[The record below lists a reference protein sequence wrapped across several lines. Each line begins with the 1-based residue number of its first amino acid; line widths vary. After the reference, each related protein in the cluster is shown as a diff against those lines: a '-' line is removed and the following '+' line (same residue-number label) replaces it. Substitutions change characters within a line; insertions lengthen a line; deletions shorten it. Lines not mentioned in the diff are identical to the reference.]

1 MSGPLHLHL
10 GIHKTASTFLQR
22 RFFPALG
29 GVRYV
34 SARGPLRP
42 WLHAILRDDDLDFD
56 PGASRRAL
64 DAAFDTEPGHA
75 APRVVSDEQ
84 LYGSPYDG
92 GATRTRTLDRL
103 AQVAPDAHVHVVFRR
118 QPDQLRSL
126 YLQYVKTGGG
136 ASVEEFLTHRGWP
149 LHVTPGYFRYA
160 EYVEALQARFTA
172 SRVHVYLFEDLRADA
187 EGWLRA
193 WCGALGV
200 PEDGWPRDILAA
212 RDNPGIAP
220 RVVPWLRAANRVARS
235 GKQPFQAMPLVAHR
249 AARWLAEAASARL
262 RDKGQVIDDARALA
276 FLTHM
281 HSSNQRLG
289 ALTGCDVAALGY
301 PTES

>member
-1 MSGPLHLHL
+1 
-10 GIHKTASTFLQR
+10 
-22 RFFPALG
+22 
-29 GVRYV
+29 
-34 SARGPLRP
+34 
-42 WLHAILRDDDLDFD
+42 
-56 PGASRRAL
+56 
-64 DAAFDTEPGHA
+64 
-75 APRVVSDEQ
+75 
-84 LYGSPYDG
+84 
-92 GATRTRTLDRL
+92 
-103 AQVAPDAHVHVVFRR
+103 VHVVFRR

-193 WCGALGV
+193 WCGALCV

-220 RVVPWLRAANRVARS
+220 RVVPWLRAANRVAGGVGRG
-235 GKQPFQAMPLVAHR
+235 GKPGDG
-249 AARWLAEAASARL
+249 AEKLGRDAEDGGAGASAGVGGSVGGNEGGDDVGVGHLAVLLRCSGSGTGVRRL
-262 RDKGQVIDDARALA
+262 HNPRRGDR
-276 FLTHM
+276 
-281 HSSNQRLG
+281 
-289 ALTGCDVAALGY
+289 
-301 PTES
+301 